1 MVNAVLFDL
10 DGTLVDTAPDLG
22 YALNQQRQMHGL
34 PEMPLEL
41 IRPYASHGTVG
52 LLQIG
57 FAISP
62 DHPAFQDLRAEY
74 LELYEQNL
82 NLFSTL
88 FPGMMELLD
97 ELEMRGLPWGIVTNK
112 PARFTEPLLAQMG
125 LDDRAATI
133 ISGDTC
139 AHPKPHPEP
148 MLAALPRNRRTACDM
163 CLHRRRRTRCRSRP
177 CFRHAR
183 TDRRIRLHRPARQP
197 AGMGR
202 RRLHPVT
209 HRAARISGLLIGV
222 QFTTLDLNFSVQ
234 APSMQQQ

>member
-82 NLFSTL
+82 NQFSAL

-112 PARFTEPLLAQMG
+112 PARFTDPLLAQMG
-125 LDDRAATI
+125 LDDRAASI

-139 AHPKPHPEP
+139 AHSKPHPEP
-148 MLAALPRNRRTACDM
+148 LLAA
-163 CLHRRRRTRCRSRP
+163 CRE
-177 CFRHAR
+177 
-183 TDRRIRLHRPARQP
+183 
-197 AGMGR
+197 
-202 RRLHPVT
+202 
-209 HRAARISGLLIGV
+209 IGV
-222 QFTTLDLNFSVQ
+222 LPATCVYIGDAERDIAAAHASGMPALVAEYGYIGPQDDPLEWGADGFIQSPTALLEYLGY
-234 APSMQQQ
+234 

>member
-62 DHPAFQDLRAEY
+62 DHPAFQDLRTEY

-125 LDDRAATI
+125 LDDRAATV

-148 MLAALPRNRRTACDM
+148 MLAA
-163 CLHRRRRTRCRSRP
+163 CRE
-177 CFRHAR
+177 
-183 TDRRIRLHRPARQP
+183 
-197 AGMGR
+197 
-202 RRLHPVT
+202 
-209 HRAARISGLLIGV
+209 IGV
-222 QFTTLDLNFSVQ
+222 LPATCVYIGDAERDVEAAHASGMPALVAEYGYIGPQDNPLEWGADGFIQSPTALLEYLGY
-234 APSMQQQ
+234 